1 MFFIEITAIL
11 LFAFGTLSYGALGIS
26 WLQEQSQN
34 TTDSHVDLFFTFY
47 SAVWFLVNLIS
58 VFGSFYS
65 RNVGLSIEVVILDMA
80 LLWPA
85 VMMNA
90 FYSGCIS
97 KLRRSQPWRA
107 ILIATYV
114 SSSTLALVLVSVV
127 FLGSGAES
135 IPWFNYGLVGLFVVA
150 GVYCASIV
158 YLTPSPSGERMT
170 QDPARLRA
178 YQKWAWM
185 LLGLLVI
192 IMAIVQLPFFGHSLI
207 EQALSLTA
215 RSFPLI
221 FLFVN
226 TYYLER
232 FTFFDIFVK
241 RGTFSFLVFTLLV
254 AYFFFVRHLSHN
266 GSSSHLMPWI
276 LALTLLPVALSLPWM
291 YRKLESW
298 LDRVW
303 LGRRF
308 DPAEAVQYFLTGVQS
323 ATTEHQLVHYAEN
336 QLSDI
341 FRAKTNI
348 ALGDSPPATEHIL
361 EIPIRTNGDAVGF
374 IYLGERLEG
383 TPYFSKDVNLLNSLA
398 NVFSNMLEN
407 VRLQHKK
414 REHDKRERELE
425 IHASRSELK
434 ALRAQVNP
442 HFLFNALNAIAGLI
456 HKHPGRAEQTVEQL
470 SEVFRYTLKGSEKE
484 WARLEDEID
493 FVRSYLDVE
502 QARFG
507 NRLETFI
514 EIDDTVRHF
523 EVPTMVVQTLVENAI
538 KHGVANVR
546 GTGSISIRARRRDDR
561 LLVGVEDNGP
571 GFPDES
577 IDAGPDGHRTAH
589 GLKSVRERLYGYY
602 GNEAS
607 LKIVRDDRA
616 GATMVTIELPF
627 DKSKR

>member
-1 MFFIEITAIL
+1 
-11 LFAFGTLSYGALGIS
+11 
-26 WLQEQSQN
+26 
-34 TTDSHVDLFFTFY
+34 
-47 SAVWFLVNLIS
+47 
-58 VFGSFYS
+58 
-65 RNVGLSIEVVILDMA
+65 
-80 LLWPA
+80 
-85 VMMNA
+85 
-90 FYSGCIS
+90 
-97 KLRRSQPWRA
+97 
-107 ILIATYV
+107 
-114 SSSTLALVLVSVV
+114 
-127 FLGSGAES
+127 
-135 IPWFNYGLVGLFVVA
+135 
-150 GVYCASIV
+150 
-158 YLTPSPSGERMT
+158 MT
-170 QDPARLRA
+170 
-178 YQKWAWM
+178 
-185 LLGLLVI
+185 
-192 IMAIVQLPFFGHSLI
+192 
-207 EQALSLTA
+207 
-215 RSFPLI
+215 
-221 FLFVN
+221 N
-226 TYYLER
+226 
-232 FTFFDIFVK
+232 
-241 RGTFSFLVFTLLV
+241 
-254 AYFFFVRHLSHN
+254 
-266 GSSSHLMPWI
+266 
-276 LALTLLPVALSLPWM
+276 
-291 YRKLESW
+291 
-298 LDRVW
+298 
-303 LGRRF
+303 
-308 DPAEAVQYFLTGVQS
+308 
-323 ATTEHQLVHYAEN
+323 
-336 QLSDI
+336 
-341 FRAKTNI
+341 
-348 ALGDSPPATEHIL
+348 
-361 EIPIRTNGDAVGF
+361 
-374 IYLGERLEG
+374 
-383 TPYFSKDVNLLNSLA
+383 
-398 NVFSNMLEN
+398 
-407 VRLQHKK
+407 
-414 REHDKRERELE
+414 ERELE